1 MFENVTYTFYSDT
14 LGRAFVPDEKTF
26 DRLALANKI
35 YMRTLID
42 DGIVAGERM
51 ENGIDT
57 AVCIM
62 SEIDWLTKNGT
73 DSESANVASESING
87 YSVSYDRTKDQE
99 EARKNAKS
107 VEEKKYFWISSCCL
121 LQKAVL

>member
-26 DRLALANKI
+26 DSLALANKI

-57 AVCIM
+57 AVCMM
-62 SEIDWLTKNGT
+62 SEIDWLTKSGT